1 MPRSCLHIF
10 LSNIENET
18 RLYKEAAFVLSNDIA
33 DKVTVLGLW
42 ADHLPEQETTE
53 YGLEIHR
60 KRTWIRRYRD
70 SALLQRVSLLRKLIA
85 VLSLLQYAVSS
96 IRTARRH
103 RPTHVCCHNALM
115 LPVAWAMARL
125 SGATL
130 EYLPHELETQRSGLS
145 GLKKKIETWVERR
158 FIHSARNVVVVC
170 DPIRDWY
177 YDAYGLKNLHVVRNV
192 PEREAV
198 TVHPVPEGDFR
209 TRMDIPDS
217 ARVFIYQGIF
227 GPGRGTDLLTD
238 VFSKLDPAQSHL
250 VFMGYGADEAEALI
264 RKAAEDY
271 QNIHFQPAV
280 ARDWIVSYSAGADIG
295 LWISEEATLS
305 YRFALPNKFFEYAH
319 AGVPMLVSDNLA
331 YQADLLKEGGFGWA
345 TSLDALKATVIELST
360 IDLEPFRERSLT
372 YAKDAAWEHDAQAF
386 AEVYRAQ

>member
-1 MPRSCLHIF
+1 MNTLVSL
-10 LSNIENET
+10 
-18 RLYKEAAFVLSNDIA
+18 
-33 DKVTVLGLW
+33 LW

-170 DPIRDWY
+170 DPIKDWY
-177 YDAYGLKNLHVVRNV
+177 YNAYGLKNLHVVRNV

-209 TRMDIPDS
+209 ARFAIPS
-217 ARVFIYQGIF
+217 KATLFIYQGLF
-227 GPGRGTDLLTD
+227 GPGRGTDMLLD
-238 VFSKLDPAQSHL
+238 VFSRLDPAKSHL
-250 VFMGYGADEAEALI
+250 VLMGYGDPHSQVI
-264 RKAAEDY
+264 IDKAVQDHE
-271 QNIHFQPAV
+271 NIHYQPAV
-280 ARDWIVSYSAGADIG
+280 DREWIVSYSAGADIG
-295 LWISEEATLS
+295 VSINNGNSLS
-305 YRFALPNKFFEYAH
+305 YRYSLPNKFFEYSH
-319 AGVPMLVSDNLA
+319 AGLALVVSDNMTF
-331 YQADLLKEGGFGWA
+331 QADLITDKNLGRVTAFEKSYECFK
-345 TSLDALKATVIELST
+345 ALSEMDLS
-360 IDLEPFRERSLT
+360 PFRRQTLD
-372 YAKDAAWEHDAQAF
+372 YAKEAVWEHDAQAF
-386 AEVYRAQ
+386 AEVYRATERN